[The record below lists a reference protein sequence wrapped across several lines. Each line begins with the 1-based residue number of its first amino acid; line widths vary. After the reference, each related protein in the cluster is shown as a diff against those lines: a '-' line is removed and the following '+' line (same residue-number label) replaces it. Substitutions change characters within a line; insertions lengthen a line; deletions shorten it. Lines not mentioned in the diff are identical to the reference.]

1 MEEAATKVDDSSLFY
16 ASDLNSDLISFFE
29 SPAQSPPNM
38 KAKVTLPRTMDM
50 NGHGHESIL
59 DSVDDELSPTVE
71 SGSKNLTE
79 PVPDLIMEKATSMSK
94 QEPAQKPEITLYFLQ
109 TSRSI
114 RIAWL
119 LEELSLEYSV
129 VYYDREP
136 TMAAPDAFK
145 EASGGT
151 MGKAPVLVDGDLV
164 LEESGA
170 ITQ

>member
-1 MEEAATKVDDSSLFY
+1 MEEPHTKVDDSSLFY
-16 ASDLNSDLISFFE
+16 TSDSDLMSFSE
-29 SPAQSPPNM
+29 SPSEPQDNT
-38 KAKVTLPRTMDM
+38 KARVALPRIMDM
-50 NGHGHESIL
+50 NGHGQESIL
-59 DSVDDELSPTVE
+59 DSVSDDQSPAME
-71 SGSKNLTE
+71 SGDKNLTE
-79 PVPDLIMEKATSMSK
+79 PGYDLMEKSITMSK
-94 QEPAQKPEITLYFLQ
+94 HEPAQKPELTLYFLQ

-119 LEELSLEYSV
+119 LEELNLDYRV

-145 EASGGT
+145 EASGGS